1 MTTYQQR
8 PQIQGPEGG
17 LTLLGD
23 DKSMTITNKIRNN
36 YLLKNLQVYNDV
48 MVITNK
54 Y

>member
-23 DKSMTITNKIRNN
+23 DKSMTITNKIC
-36 YLLKNLQVYNDV
+36 KIICSQMFNL
-48 MVITNK
+48 ITMSWL
-54 Y
+54 